1 MSIKDQLTADMKQAM
16 KDREAGKLRLSVIR
30 MVRANIKNVEIND
43 KKELTDDEVLA
54 VLMKEVKMRQ
64 DSVEEFQKAGRDE
77 LVAQAKEEI
86 AILKKYL
93 PEALSDDELKA
104 IVAEVIA
111 AVGATSPK
119 DMGKVMPA
127 VMAKTK
133 GRADG
138 KRINVMLLELLKN
151 QLITVLSEILAL
163 LFYFV
168 DEIKQKK
175 FRYSEMWCICT
186 NFQNNTN

>member
-119 DMGKVMPA
+119 DMGKLKPA
-127 VMAKTK
+127 VLVKTK

-138 KRINVMLLELLKN
+138 KRINVMVRELLK
-151 QLITVLSEILAL
+151 
-163 LFYFV
+163 
-168 DEIKQKK
+168 
-175 FRYSEMWCICT
+175 
-186 NFQNNTN
+186 

>member
-43 KKELTDDEVLA
+43 
-54 VLMKEVKMRQ
+54 KMRQ

-138 KRINVMLLELLKN
+138 KRINVMVRELLK
-151 QLITVLSEILAL
+151 
-163 LFYFV
+163 
-168 DEIKQKK
+168 
-175 FRYSEMWCICT
+175 
-186 NFQNNTN
+186 